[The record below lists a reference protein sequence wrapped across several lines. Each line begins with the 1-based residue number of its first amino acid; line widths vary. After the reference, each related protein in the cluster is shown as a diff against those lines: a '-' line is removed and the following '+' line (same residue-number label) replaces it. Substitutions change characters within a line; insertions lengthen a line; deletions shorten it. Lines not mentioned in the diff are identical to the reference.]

1 MARTR
6 RPPVAVARVLL
17 RNRSWRVLMIEIPAV
32 GPYLDFDDFT
42 VQLPERGTHGYLPCA
57 GLPTAELRDTAGDG
71 AGVWLARSRAGHSL
85 IIPDGV
91 DVVRNGRRVIGLAVL
106 HHGDRVAFAGQ
117 LAWFSE
123 VRQLRLPTGHVLVGH
138 RCQQCH
144 TTFTADSEVVLC
156 PLCGEGY
163 CEDCWEHLRGVRC
176 YSRDCHMVP
185 VPVGRV
191 VAT

>member
-1 MARTR
+1 M
-6 RPPVAVARVLL
+6 V
-17 RNRSWRVLMIEIPAV
+17 EIPAI

-42 VQLPERGTHGYLPCA
+42 VRFPERGTHGYLPCA
-57 GLPTAELRDTAGDG
+57 DLGSAAFAETADDG
-71 AGVWLARSRAGHSL
+71 PGVWLARSKAGQSL
-85 IIPDGV
+85 MMPAGV

-106 HHGDRVAFAGQ
+106 HHADQVAFAGQ

-123 VRQLRLPTGHVLVGH
+123 VRQSRLRAGDVMVGH

-144 TTFTADSEVVLC
+144 ATFAVDAEIVLC

-191 VAT
+191 VVT